1 MFLGSNGGA
10 GCLYSVIY
18 LYKALHKVKLEERGQ
33 FPAMKINNKKQK
45 RKDQETERREIKM

>member
-33 FPAMKINNKKQK
+33 FPAMKINNKRQK
-45 RKDQETERREIKM
+45 RKDQGTERREIKM